1 MAAKKKTSRKKT
13 AAKKAVSKKKAA
25 PRKKSVAK
33 KATRKKAPDAGE
45 REANDKEI
53 EEKAKPVE
61 LEVVVETAVE
71 ATALDEPE
79 VTEERV
85 TEEPK
90 PSYVVP
96 DKIDVN
102 EFRERSLASLLDSAA
117 EFPLKV
123 NGGAGKSALIFEL
136 LAFYSK
142 HGTELE
148 AEGILEQAKENYA
161 MLRDPKRSF
170 RTSPDDFYV
179 GGNLLK
185 QHGLRAGQKVR
196 VKLRAPRE
204 RDKYLSALEILTI
217 EGAKVT
223 AFDAPKGFDQLTSL
237 FPEDRFV
244 LERPSAMSVR
254 LIDIVAPLGKG
265 QRGLIVAPP
274 RGGKTI
280 LLKEIAKSI
289 AANHRETKLII
300 LLLDERPEEVTD
312 FEETV
317 DAEVFSSTFD
327 EPSKRHAQVSDLV
340 LERARR
346 LVELGQDVV
355 ILLDSLTRLARGY
368 NNSQRGGGPV
378 GSGGLSPQALQ
389 KSRKF
394 FGAARNVE
402 EGGSL
407 TIVATCLVETE
418 SRMDDIIFEELKGT
432 GNMEIRLDRE
442 LAESRIYPAIHI
454 PQSGTRNDDRLYH
467 PEEMERV
474 IEIRRALTTL
484 PIGEALETLLRQLA
498 KNSTNAELLMRGMI

>member
-25 PRKKSVAK
+25 PRKKSAAK

-123 NGGAGKSALIFEL
+123 NGAAGKSALIFEL

-217 EGAKVT
+217 AGAKVT
-223 AFDAPKGFDQLTSL
+223 AFDAP
-237 FPEDRFV
+237 
-244 LERPSAMSVR
+244 
-254 LIDIVAPLGKG
+254 
-265 QRGLIVAPP
+265 
-274 RGGKTI
+274 
-280 LLKEIAKSI
+280 
-289 AANHRETKLII
+289 
-300 LLLDERPEEVTD
+300 
-312 FEETV
+312 
-317 DAEVFSSTFD
+317 
-327 EPSKRHAQVSDLV
+327 
-340 LERARR
+340 
-346 LVELGQDVV
+346 
-355 ILLDSLTRLARGY
+355 
-368 NNSQRGGGPV
+368 
-378 GSGGLSPQALQ
+378 
-389 KSRKF
+389 
-394 FGAARNVE
+394 
-402 EGGSL
+402 
-407 TIVATCLVETE
+407 
-418 SRMDDIIFEELKGT
+418 
-432 GNMEIRLDRE
+432 
-442 LAESRIYPAIHI
+442 
-454 PQSGTRNDDRLYH
+454 
-467 PEEMERV
+467 
-474 IEIRRALTTL
+474 
-484 PIGEALETLLRQLA
+484 
-498 KNSTNAELLMRGMI
+498 